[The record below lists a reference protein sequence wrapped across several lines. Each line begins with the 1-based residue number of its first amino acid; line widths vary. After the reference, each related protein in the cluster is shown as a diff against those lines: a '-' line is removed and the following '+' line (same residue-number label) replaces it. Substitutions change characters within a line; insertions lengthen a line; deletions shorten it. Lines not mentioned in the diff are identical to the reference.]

1 MKALSTEK
9 KEAKNTVVNISVWL
23 SATAILICIGGLI
36 YEYISKNNSYWVWG
50 LLLLSNLTI
59 MLANISNKNNKKSDK

>member
-1 MKALSTEK
+1 MEVLDKEK
-9 KEAKNTVVNISVWL
+9 KESNERVTNISVCL
-23 SATAILICIGGLI
+23 SVTAILICIGGFI

>member
-1 MKALSTEK
+1 MEVLDKEK
-9 KEAKNTVVNISVWL
+9 KESNERVTNISVCL
-23 SATAILICIGGLI
+23 SVTAILICIGGLI